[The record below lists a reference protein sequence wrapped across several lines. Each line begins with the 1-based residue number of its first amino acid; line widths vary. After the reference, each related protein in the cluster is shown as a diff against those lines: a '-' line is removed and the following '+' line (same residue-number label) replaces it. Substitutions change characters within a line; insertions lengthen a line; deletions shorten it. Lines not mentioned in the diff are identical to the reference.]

1 MLMTF
6 TLSSPESAGPV
17 NFLTK
22 RVSPRF
28 GLSPRR
34 TVSFSSSPV
43 DGSVTI
49 QSLAHAKKRRSTR
62 IDQSIPLTV
71 GGADAFRAPYLE
83 HVSTVTVSCH
93 GCRYQSKYDVLPGD
107 VVFLEL
113 SKPDQERETYTTR
126 AHVKCIERMVNTD
139 RPFEIAVEL
148 EAPGNIW
155 GVAFPPED
163 WFPAQK
169 VELTEPANHGQEQPA
184 LTETKPPRVAIAK
197 EKLGQVSQV
206 ARNDTALPLSPLLAQ
221 LVAGLGEQIQQ
232 MASEAATT
240 AILKEKRRL
249 LEDFRVQLQ
258 REAART
264 LGQVISTSQEELT
277 RRALDDL
284 NKAHETA
291 ARTTHERWMKQVE
304 QDIAIATEGM
314 IAQGNELSQRVEGMA
329 ASTIERL
336 QRHMEALRR
345 DSVDHFLARLR
356 EQLAP
361 VLENAQSTLQRLA
374 AYDHELKEKSEA
386 SCVLVEGLLEQTAQ
400 RSVKETQEKML
411 QFEKQFESGIG
422 ERLAKAHEELDREC
436 AIAVAEST
444 ENVRK
449 LSQECQST
457 AGSYLQSLV
466 AQTADQVK
474 NALREK
480 TAEISREFAGDL
492 EATTRSY
499 FESINELIAEIPK
512 KTGIRI
518 RSRD

>member
-1 MLMTF
+1 M
-6 TLSSPESAGPV
+6 
-17 NFLTK
+17 
-22 RVSPRF
+22 
-28 GLSPRR
+28 
-34 TVSFSSSPV
+34 
-43 DGSVTI
+43 SV
-49 QSLAHAKKRRSTR
+49 QNLAHAKKRRSTR
-62 IDQSIPLTV
+62 IDHAIPVTV

-83 HVSTVTVSCH
+83 HVSTVTISCH

-113 SKPDQERETYTTR
+113 NKPDQERATCTTR
-126 AHVKCIERMVNTD
+126 ARVKCIERMVNKD

-155 GVAFPPED
+155 GVSFPPED

-169 VELTEPANHGQEQPA
+169 LDLTEPVAQQQLVVN
-184 LTETKPPRVAIAK
+184 ETRPPRTAIAK
-197 EKLGQVSQV
+197 AGVRQASQ
-206 ARNDTALPLSPLLAQ
+206 AAKNDTALPLSPLLAQ

-232 MASEAATT
+232 MASEAAAT
-240 AILKEKRRL
+240 AILKEKGRL
-249 LEDFRVQLQ
+249 LEDFRAQLQ

-264 LGQVISTSQEELT
+264 LEQAISTSQGELT

-284 NKAHETA
+284 NRAHETA

-304 QDIAIATEGM
+304 QDLAIATEDM
-314 IAQGNELSQRVEGMA
+314 VAQGNELSQRVESMA

-336 QRHMEALRR
+336 QRHIEALRR
-345 DSVDHFLARLR
+345 DSVDHFLSRLR

-374 AYDHELKEKSEA
+374 AYDYNLKEKAEA
-386 SCVLVEGLLEQTAQ
+386 SCALVEGLLEQTAQ

-436 AIAVAEST
+436 AIAVAQST

-492 EATTRSY
+492 EATARSY